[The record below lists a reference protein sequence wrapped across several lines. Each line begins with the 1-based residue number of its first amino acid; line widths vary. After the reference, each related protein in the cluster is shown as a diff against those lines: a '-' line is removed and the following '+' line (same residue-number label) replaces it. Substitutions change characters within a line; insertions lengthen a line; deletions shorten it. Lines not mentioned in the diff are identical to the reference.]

1 MCRIIIF
8 RIWIDCPSKQFF
20 IVSSTV
26 LSPNSITCVMSWFG
40 ASVCAAFR
48 YILPPMSVHATEHS
62 LNWRTFF
69 FCYSLH
75 VLAAW
80 LADNISTDD
89 MQNMGSEWTYSEP
102 AKLND
107 SYFFC
112 LFLASSSVSIYNVI
126 SHMQHSPNST
136 NSCSVVC
143 ENFYSPLLFSLLVSN
158 WNYLILMHSI
168 ISHSVLL

>member
-8 RIWIDCPSKQFF
+8 RIWIDCASKQFF

-69 FCYSLH
+69 FFIRFMFWPRGWQTIFQLTTCKIWVVNELIR
-75 VLAAW
+75 
-80 LADNISTDD
+80 NR
-89 MQNMGSEWTYSEP
+89 QNWTIHIFS
-102 AKLND
+102 A
-107 SYFFC
+107 C
-112 LFLASSSVSIYNVI
+112 
-126 SHMQHSPNST
+126 
-136 NSCSVVC
+136 
-143 ENFYSPLLFSLLVSN
+143 FSLRPPSAYIMSYRICSTVQIPRIHVRLCVKTFIRPFCFHYSFP
-158 WNYLILMHSI
+158 IEI
-168 ISHSVLL
+168 I